1 MGKDSGGINLVPLLF
16 VEKKRRGSHHG
27 LCGFYLFSR
36 NPPLLLDFLRM
47 RKFQNFDS
55 EPWEP
60 FFSNL
65 CRWRRIRGEG
75 RFVCN
80 SNFVFLES
88 EVLKEVVYIGIH
100 GV

>member
-16 VEKKRRGSHHG
+16 VEKKRRDS
-27 LCGFYLFSR
+27 
-36 NPPLLLDFLRM
+36 PLLLDFLRM